1 MGLTEKVHLRIQKML
16 LRQVDCRLVLV
27 VGILACQK
35 RERKRERREVNRGE
49 SRVLVLC
56 LGD

>member
-1 MGLTEKVHLRIQKML
+1 MGLTEKVDLRIQKML

-35 RERKRERREVNRGE
+35 RGKKKEREVNRGD
-49 SRVLVLC
+49 SRVVVPC